1 MVIPT
6 RIKDLVHELSRRRKE
21 IVEKMRRLAEK
32 HEFAEI
38 PYAKYEDLD
47 EYRAYLIK
55 TYIHV
60 LICKKMD
67 KKMKRKIKKKIKN
80 AKELIEYMDDY
91 LSATRKIIAKT
102 MMIVIRKVRRERG
115 IDWWVPRTIC
125 KINADILRQYP
136 ESTFNHHNIQA
147 ALAGQPFIS
156 INLDQDEEF
165 QDAIKRYDQ
174 NVASIP
180 DYWYEWWNRMRS
192 ASGRY
197 LDYLILFNKYPFYD
211 PYYTADDI
219 IYGYKDVMT
228 DGFVIHELDS
238 TDYFSDDCLG
248 NTAFAA

>member
-1 MVIPT
+1 M
-6 RIKDLVHELSRRRKE
+6 RI
-21 IVEKMRRLAEK
+21 LAEK

-47 EYRAYLIK
+47 EYRGYLID
-55 TYIHV
+55 TYINV

-67 KKMKRKIKKKIKN
+67 KKMKKN
-80 AKELIEYMDDY
+80 AKKLIEYMDDY

-102 MMIVIRKVRRERG
+102 MMIVIRKIRRERG

-125 KINADILRQYP
+125 KINANILREYP

-165 QDAIKRYDQ
+165 QDAIKWYDQ

-197 LDYLILFNKYPFYD
+197 LDHLILSDEYPFYD
-211 PYYTADDI
+211 PYYTAVDI
-219 IYGYKDVMT
+219 INGYKDVMT
-228 DGFVIHELDS
+228 DGFVI
-238 TDYFSDDCLG
+238 SDDCLDK
-248 NTAFAA
+248 TAFGG

>member
-1 MVIPT
+1 M
-6 RIKDLVHELSRRRKE
+6 
-21 IVEKMRRLAEK
+21 
-32 HEFAEI
+32 
-38 PYAKYEDLD
+38 D
-47 EYRAYLIK
+47 E
-55 TYIHV
+55 
-60 LICKKMD
+60 
-67 KKMKRKIKKKIKN
+67 KMKREIEKKMNKAKNLIK
-80 AKELIEYMDDY
+80 YMDDY

-102 MMIVIRKVRRERG
+102 MMIVIRKIRRERG

-136 ESTFNHHNIQA
+136 GSTFNHQNIQA
-147 ALAGQPFIS
+147 ALDGQPFIS
-156 INLDQDEEF
+156 INLYGKF

-180 DYWYEWWNRMRS
+180 DYWYEWWIRMRS

-228 DGFVIHELDS
+228 DGFVIQEI
-238 TDYFSDDCLG
+238 YNGDDCLG